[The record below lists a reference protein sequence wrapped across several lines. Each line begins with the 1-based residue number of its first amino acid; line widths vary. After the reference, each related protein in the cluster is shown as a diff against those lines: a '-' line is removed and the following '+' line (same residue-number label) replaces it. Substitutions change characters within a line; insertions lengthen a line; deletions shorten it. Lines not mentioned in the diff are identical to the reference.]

1 MQANTLIKPARQNG
15 GRAFNLAMRALK
27 RRLCPLIIL
36 ALLTGAVS
44 ADDGLDWHLRA
55 LLSDSFLANA
65 QIGLSIY
72 DITAKEPLFSHN
84 DTLLF
89 NPASNLKLFTSAAA
103 LELLGPSY
111 RFRTRIMCRDKIENG
126 RLAGDLVLVG
136 GGDPLVSGRFRS
148 HITEVFESWADSLIA
163 RGISRIDGGIVI
175 DNSFFTGPSLGA
187 GWSWDDL
194 TYWYACPLSALSF
207 NDNCVDLKFLP
218 GPTIGSPALI
228 ECDPN
233 IGYITSHNM
242 AYTLPPES
250 SFTLDYYRIPY
261 TNDVTFF
268 GGIPISDT
276 AGEIDYVSV
285 HRPEIYAATVFGS
298 VLTRKG
304 VDLIG
309 RITAIDD
316 LEISRRA
323 DYSRPNLISLFT
335 WESDTLGVV
344 VKVIDTNS
352 QNFFAE
358 QTLLTLGAEKA
369 GEGSFKAGLRIIT
382 AFLDSIGIGPNDLS
396 MYDGSGLSYINAVKP
411 RAVVDLLRYMSARP
425 NFETYYQSLGN
436 PAVDRSV
443 RGRLDGI
450 AGRERIR
457 AKTGHIA
464 GVSTLSGY
472 MRGSKENHLI
482 AFSIMINNYTCPRAH
497 CEAWEDKI
505 VASLLEVY

>member
-1 MQANTLIKPARQNG
+1 M
-15 GRAFNLAMRALK
+15 MRVLK
-27 RRLCPLIIL
+27 RRLGLL
-36 ALLTGAVS
+36 VLFALLTSTVS
-44 ADDGLDWHLRA
+44 ADDGFDRKLRA
-55 LLSDSFLANA
+55 LLTDSPLDNA
-65 QIGLSIY
+65 QIGISIY
-72 DITAKEPLFSHN
+72 DITADESLFRHN

-111 RFRTRIMCRDKIENG
+111 RFKTQILSRGRIEG
-126 RLAGDLVLVG
+126 SRLSGDLVIVG
-136 GGDPLVSGRFRS
+136 GGDPLISGRFRS
-148 HITEVFESWADSLIA
+148 HVTEVLEYWADSLIA
-163 RGISRIDGGIVI
+163 RGVNEVEGGIVV
-175 DNSFFTGPSLGA
+175 DNSFFTGPNLGP

-233 IGYITSHNM
+233 IGYIITHNM
-242 AYTLPPES
+242 AYTLPAES

-298 VLTRKG
+298 VLATRGVRIKG
-304 VDLIG
+304 K
-309 RITAIDD
+309 ITAIED
-316 LEISRRA
+316 LEISKRA
-323 DYSRPNLISLFT
+323 DYSRPNLSPLFT
-335 WESDTLGVV
+335 WQSDTLGAV

-369 GEGSFKAGLRIIT
+369 GEGSFKAGIGVVGT
-382 AFLDSIGIGPNDLS
+382 FFDSIGIGGDDLA

-411 RAVVDLLRYMSARP
+411 RAVIDLLRYISAGP
-425 NFETYYQSLGN
+425 NFETYYETLGN
-436 PAVDRSV
+436 PAADRSV
-443 RGRLDGI
+443 SKRLEGV

-464 GVSTLSGY
+464 GVSTFSGFLL
-472 MRGSKENHLI
+472 GAKSNHLL

-505 VASLLEVY
+505 VTSLLENY